1 MRCSITF
8 LQFAKGAQITFGA
21 VAKGNLSPFFA
32 RGIRELHAKP
42 IILAIDRW
50 GNLIWNKT
58 KWRAV

>member
-1 MRCSITF
+1 